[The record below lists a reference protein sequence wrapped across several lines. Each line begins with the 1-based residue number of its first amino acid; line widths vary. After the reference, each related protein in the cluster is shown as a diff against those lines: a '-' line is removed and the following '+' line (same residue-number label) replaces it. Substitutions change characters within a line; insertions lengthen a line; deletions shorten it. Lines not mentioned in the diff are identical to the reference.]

1 MSKLV
6 FDATGKYAH
15 PTRYR
20 QIVET
25 ASSRTLSSSAE
36 DAISEEQKH
45 SSVVA
50 IFDYQKGR
58 SREVASKAH
67 AFLERLQGER
77 GSELGMAVR
86 SRLPENS
93 SSSQEQDFGNT
104 DTSSND
110 KEDVITDT
118 TREPLVGVP

>member
-1 MSKLV
+1 MSKLA

-25 ASSRTLSSSAE
+25 ASSRTLR
-36 DAISEEQKH
+36 QKH

-50 IFDYQKGR
+50 RVDYQKGR

-86 SRLPENS
+86 SRLHKNS